1 MTSPGRDALIMA
13 LKDAVE
19 AMEWAFH
26 HLDRGDGVL
35 DVTDT
40 LENIERAEAQRRLVL
55 WVMERVLGKDGA
67 A

>member
-35 DVTDT
+35 AVTDT